1 MKFSVITV
9 VYNGEKTIER
19 TIQSVIEQKNAD
31 IEYIIIDGSSTD
43 RTMEYVR

>member
-19 TIQSVIEQKNAD
+19 TIQSVIEQKNA
-31 IEYIIIDGSSTD
+31 GD
-43 RTMEYVR
+43 RRYYCFFKQ